1 MRLPRFTLKE
11 GDQIP
16 AEDLRAEI
24 ESTTAR
30 MHTRLGDRLRQ
41 RGRDRAAAREYNR
54 ALDKDPYSPYL
65 LNKLASAL
73 MTQQRWSSALQYLER
88 ARMLAP
94 DYVTTYTNLGR
105 LHVALQAYEKARAA
119 LWEAVQINPFDPLI
133 HQYLAESYR
142 QLGMDDQAQQEQQLF
157 ERLQGSR

>member
-1 MRLPRFTLKE
+1 M
-11 GDQIP
+11 P
-16 AEDLRAEI
+16 AEDLREEI

-41 RGRDRAAAREYNR
+41 RGRERAAAREYGR

-65 LNKLASAL
+65 LNKLAGVL
-73 MTQQRWSSALQYLER
+73 MGQQRWAPAQQVLER

-94 DYVTTYTNLGR
+94 DYVTTYTHLGQ
-105 LHVALQAYEKARAA
+105 LHVAQQAYTAARDA
-119 LWEAVQINPFDPLI
+119 LWEAVQINPFDPRI
-133 HQYLAESYR
+133 HHYLAESYR
-142 QLGMDDQAQQEQQLF
+142 QLGMDDRAVQEQQLA